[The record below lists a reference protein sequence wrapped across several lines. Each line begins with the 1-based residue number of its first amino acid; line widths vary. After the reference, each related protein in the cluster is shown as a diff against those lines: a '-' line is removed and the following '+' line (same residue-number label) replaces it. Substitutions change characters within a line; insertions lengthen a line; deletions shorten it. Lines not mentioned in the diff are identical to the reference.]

1 MKKNYPIIGILL
13 LFTGTIQSQ
22 KTQIKSAEKEVN
34 SGNPQDALTI
44 LKSVEYQVYNSKD
57 EEKALFYF
65 VQGNALLAL
74 ADKNVDEGENLTLAA
89 QSYQELI
96 KIESESGK
104 SSFSSQAKSNFKSL
118 KEKLVKNAMQDARK
132 NKHIESA
139 NMFYEAYLLD
149 QKDTINLYNTASAF
163 VIGKDFISALKH
175 YERLK
180 AINYSGTGKF
190 YYAINKTT
198 KTEERFL
205 KIYDRDNSINASTH
219 EKPRNEIGLSKRG
232 LIYKNIALIYF
243 QNGDNVKAKKAIS
256 DARNKNPEDNS
267 LALAETELCLESK
280 DYVGYK
286 KLATALFQKNP
297 NDFEVIYNL
306 GVLSAKANN
315 LIEAENF
322 YTKAISI
329 DPKDIKAY
337 IDLYV
342 LKLESIKPINEDMYK
357 LGTSPIEMKKYD
369 MLKAKKEEIYKST
382 IPYLKK
388 AIEID
393 PKDIEISQSLL
404 SVYNALEM
412 TAEYNEL
419 KAKLS

>member
-163 VIGKDFISALKH
+163 VIGKDF
-175 YERLK
+175 
-180 AINYSGTGKF
+180 
-190 YYAINKTT
+190 
-198 KTEERFL
+198 
-205 KIYDRDNSINASTH
+205 
-219 EKPRNEIGLSKRG
+219 
-232 LIYKNIALIYF
+232 F
-243 QNGDNVKAKKAIS
+243 Q
-256 DARNKNPEDNS
+256 P
-267 LALAETELCLESK
+267 
-280 DYVGYK
+280 
-286 KLATALFQKNP
+286 
-297 NDFEVIYNL
+297 
-306 GVLSAKANN
+306 
-315 LIEAENF
+315 
-322 YTKAISI
+322 
-329 DPKDIKAY
+329 
-337 IDLYV
+337 
-342 LKLESIKPINEDMYK
+342 
-357 LGTSPIEMKKYD
+357 
-369 MLKAKKEEIYKST
+369 
-382 IPYLKK
+382 
-388 AIEID
+388 
-393 PKDIEISQSLL
+393 
-404 SVYNALEM
+404 
-412 TAEYNEL
+412 
-419 KAKLS
+419 